1 MLQKYRRKFFHQ
13 NVCWTPRM
21 IPVSLSVGFWAG
33 TKIFFYSSSKV
44 CQLEFWQQTV
54 WIFKIFEIE
63 TKTCG
68 NMSLLDHQRCG
79 LPTWRSLGGIA
90 EPPQPQRV
98 AASGA
103 SELLEGT
110 GSFNLYA
117 QMWGS
122 CYFNGSRNGISF
134 IFLNGRIIHVQ
145 SQSSCIL
152 ALKEHR
158 DMVESCLHTAVLLEQ
173 RQHVTMWQTPKLSSN
188 WPYPWFLVVHRFLV
202 QTKNYSA
209 FDHQGICIIPH
220 CGYYG
225 WKHKGII
232 YTLLMSYIYI

>member
-1 MLQKYRRKFFHQ
+1 
-13 NVCWTPRM
+13 
-21 IPVSLSVGFWAG
+21 
-33 TKIFFYSSSKV
+33 
-44 CQLEFWQQTV
+44 
-54 WIFKIFEIE
+54 
-63 TKTCG
+63 
-68 NMSLLDHQRCG
+68 MSLLGHQRCG
-79 LPTWRSLGGIA
+79 LPAWRSLGGIA

-134 IFLNGRIIHVQ
+134 ISLNGRIIHVQ

-158 DMVESCLHTAVLLEQ
+158 DMVESCLHMAVLLEQ
-173 RQHVTMWQTPKLSSN
+173 RQHVTM
-188 WPYPWFLVVHRFLV
+188 
-202 QTKNYSA
+202 
-209 FDHQGICIIPH
+209 
-220 CGYYG
+220 
-225 WKHKGII
+225 
-232 YTLLMSYIYI
+232 